1 MQNQSRRTVLRVAAW
16 SVPAVTVVAAAPAF
30 AASTTR
36 QLSVQV
42 TRYSVVND
50 PASADYRLDVLV
62 NGPMPATPR
71 IQWLAGETGVHSL
84 FENSSNLTPITA
96 DYTDQALWSLSGS
109 SFWLRDTLN
118 QTAVGSCSI
127 ELYDGGT
134 RLEVLPVVYDGTL
147 PAQPPPL

>member
-62 NGPMPATPR
+62 SGPMPATPR

-84 FENSSNLTPITA
+84 FENSSNLTPIVA
-96 DYTDQALWSLSGS
+96 DYTDQALWSLSGT
-109 SFWLRDTLN
+109 SFWLRDGLN

>member
-1 MQNQSRRTVLRVAAW
+1 MQNQSRRTVLRAAAW

-36 QLSVQV
+36 QLSATV
-42 TRYSVVND
+42 TRYSVIGD
-50 PASADYRLDVLV
+50 PDSADYRVDVLV
-62 NGPMPATPR
+62 SGTLPADPR

-109 SFWLRDTLN
+109 SFWIRDTLN
-118 QTAVGSCSI
+118 QTAIGSCSI